1 MKLIIKLLVTTVLS
15 VVLLLPSAK
24 ASLLTIDITDPNNSA
39 NNGLWDIDIVVGSS
53 MDIEAILAEQVWWQ
67 DSDLAEMFMAATWD
81 SLGYSPQLSDLLMAP
96 YFALDAWLIPP
107 PMSTTPS
114 IPLASAWSLRQGE
127 DEITVRSLPGWVD
140 YTFAVATKHT
150 EVPEPK
156 TLILLFTSLLAIS
169 LRKRR
174 I

>member
-15 VVLLLPSAK
+15 VVLLLPSAQ

-127 DEITVRSLPGWVD
+127 DEIKVRSLPGWVD

-150 EVPEPK
+150 EVSEPK
-156 TLILLFTSLLAIS
+156 TLMLLGLALLIIS
-169 LRKRR
+169 LRKKL